1 MEIIIHGKPN
11 AGSHN
16 STNGINENFA
26 DKIINDF
33 FEQSDKINFGDCL
46 IVDTYYWQGKWYT
59 VYTYFVNKNLVGS
72 DSRNTY
78 FGLSIIVEGHYYC
91 LVSEVY
97 SKLKDIYSTYVTGR
111 YIRNGQYIVQDFS
124 DHALF
129 SGLVNKI
136 NEDGYMINLVES
148 IDNKF
153 RQCSDHKFDAQY
165 NLMDCDSKAFVQTLR
180 DNGRVVVSETV
191 KSKDQQLNDIDSLR
205 QELYQM
211 KMMYDKKTEKIKK
224 LESQI
229 DSITNEGSKKDLEKK
244 ELNDTIKSLKSKNN
258 ELENQLSDSGQN
270 SEELRQKLEQI
281 ATIVVSLPNV
291 PSEAHRAAKNK
302 TNFEKNLT
310 KVSFFLLIIAVIL
323 LIICTFR
330 SSNIPASSEPSNQT
344 ETVFHNKYGNK
355 GNTEFTEGTA
365 SETLK
370 DEDCGLS
377 VYLNGKKINSDNSE
391 DIKEDIK
398 IKDGSTICILAT
410 KPNPNYKLFISNA
423 KVQTDLEFNKPITI
437 NAKNPD
443 EEIIISYGSGNDEN
457 VNPKTIIKFKVEH

>member
-165 NLMDCDSKAFVQTLR
+165 NLIDCDSKAFVQTLR

-191 KSKDQQLNDIDSLR
+191 KSKDELLKDIDSLR
-205 QELYQM
+205 QELNEM
-211 KMMYDKKTEKIKK
+211 ETVSHKKSEQIEKLKVLINSLNVQGNNKDSANKK
-224 LESQI
+224 L
-229 DSITNEGSKKDLEKK
+229 N
-244 ELNDTIKSLKSKNN
+244 NTIKSLKSKNN
-258 ELENQLSDSGQN
+258 ELENQLSQFEQSLEDSK
-270 SEELRQKLEQI
+270 QKLEQI
-281 ATIVVSLPNV
+281 AAIVGSLPNV
-291 PSEAHRAAKNK
+291 ISEAHRAAKNK

-344 ETVFHNKYGNK
+344 ETVYHNKYGNK

-377 VYLNGKKINSDNSE
+377 VYLNSKKINSDNS
-391 DIKEDIK
+391 KDIK
-398 IKDGSTICILAT
+398 IKDGSTIIIGAT
-410 KPNPNYKLFISNA
+410 KQNPNYKLFISNA
-423 KVQTDLEFNKPITI
+423 KAQPDLKFEQNITI
-437 NAKNPD
+437 YAKNPD
-443 EEIIISYGSGNDEN
+443 EDIIISYGSGNDEN
-457 VNPKTIIKFKVEH
+457 VNPNNTIKFKVEH